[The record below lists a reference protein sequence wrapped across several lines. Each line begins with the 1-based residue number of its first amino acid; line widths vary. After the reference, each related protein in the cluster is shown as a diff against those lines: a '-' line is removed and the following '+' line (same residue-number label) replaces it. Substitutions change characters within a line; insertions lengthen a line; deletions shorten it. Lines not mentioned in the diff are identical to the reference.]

1 MFVLYLIYQYKED
14 ITMFPTA
21 ESAIF
26 ELKTLISILIAL
38 VLGFAIGLERRINSK
53 EAGIRTH
60 AIVCVGSALMV
71 VISKYG
77 FSDAK
82 NFDASRIAAQ
92 IVSGIGFLSVGII
105 MVRQKEVRGLTTAA
119 GIWATAG
126 VGMAAGAGLYIVATG
141 ATIILILA
149 QCLFHS
155 RYKIFNM
162 KQMYRLNIAFRQTDN
177 EEAIIK
183 DIFHVK
189 HFYSFNVHEDGNDS
203 VCEASI
209 STDVMYSSEKLI
221 EIRNQH
227 PFIISIERIDTQ

>member
-1 MFVLYLIYQYKED
+1 
-14 ITMFPTA
+14 MFPTA
-21 ESAIF
+21 EGAIF
-26 ELKTLISILIAL
+26 ELKTLVSILIAL

-53 EAGIRTH
+53 EVGIRTH

-77 FSDAK
+77 FAGMD
-82 NFDASRIAAQ
+82 FDASRIAAQ

-126 VGMAAGAGLYIVATG
+126 VGMAAGAGLYIVAAG
-141 ATIILILA
+141 ATIILVLA

-162 KQMYRLNIAFRQTDN
+162 KQMYRLNIVFRQKDN

-183 DIFHVK
+183 
-189 HFYSFNVHEDGNDS
+189 
-203 VCEASI
+203 
-209 STDVMYSSEKLI
+209 
-221 EIRNQH
+221 
-227 PFIISIERIDTQ
+227 

>member
-1 MFVLYLIYQYKED
+1 
-14 ITMFPTA
+14 MFPTA

-53 EAGIRTH
+53 EVGIRTH

-77 FSDAK
+77 FAGMD
-82 NFDASRIAAQ
+82 FDASRIAAQ

-126 VGMAAGAGLYIVATG
+126 VGMAAGAGLYIVAAG
-141 ATIILILA
+141 ATIILVLA

-162 KQMYRLNIAFRQTDN
+162 KQIYRLNIVFRQTDN

-183 DIFHVK
+183 EVFHVK
-189 HFYSFNVHEDGNDS
+189 HFYSFNVREDGGDS

-221 EIRNQH
+221 EIRNKH
-227 PFIISIERIDTQ
+227 PFIISIERIDAH

>member
-1 MFVLYLIYQYKED
+1 
-14 ITMFPTA
+14 MFPTA
-21 ESAIF
+21 EGAIF
-26 ELKTLISILIAL
+26 ELKTLISISIAL

-77 FSDAK
+77 FAGMS
-82 NFDASRIAAQ
+82 FDASRIAAQ

-126 VGMAAGAGLYIVATG
+126 VGMAAGAGLYIVAAG
-141 ATIILILA
+141 ATIILVLA

-155 RYKIFNM
+155 RYKIFNI
-162 KQMYRLNIAFRQTDN
+162 KQMYRLNIVFRQTSG
-177 EEAIIK
+177 EEAKIK
-183 DIFHVK
+183 EIFHVK
-189 HFYSFNVHEDGNDS
+189 HFYSFNVREDGNDS

-221 EIRNQH
+221 EIRNDH

>member
-1 MFVLYLIYQYKED
+1 
-14 ITMFPTA
+14 MFPTA
-21 ESAIF
+21 EGAIL
-26 ELKTLISILIAL
+26 ELKTLISISVAL

-53 EAGIRTH
+53 EVGIRTH
-60 AIVCVGSALMV
+60 TIVSVGAALMV

-77 FSDAK
+77 FTGMD
-82 NFDASRIAAQ
+82 FDASRIAAQ

-126 VGMAAGAGLYIVATG
+126 VGMAAGAGLYIVAAG
-141 ATIILILA
+141 ATIILVLA

-155 RYKIFNM
+155 RYKIFKM
-162 KQMYRLNIAFRQTDN
+162 KQMYRLNIAFRQTGD
-177 EEAIIK
+177 EETIIK
-183 DIFHVK
+183 EIFHVK
-189 HFYSFNVHEDGNDS
+189 HFYSFNVREDGNDS

-221 EIRNQH
+221 ESRNEN
-227 PFIISIERIDTQ
+227 PFIISIERIDAQ

>member
-1 MFVLYLIYQYKED
+1 
-14 ITMFPTA
+14 MFPTA
-21 ESAIF
+21 ESAVF

-53 EAGIRTH
+53 EVGIRTH
-60 AIVCVGSALMV
+60 AIVCIGSALMV

-77 FSDAK
+77 FWDAK
-82 NFDASRIAAQ
+82 SFDASRIAAQ
-92 IVSGIGFLSVGII
+92 IVSGLGFLSVGVI

-126 VGMAAGAGLYIVATG
+126 VGMAAGAGLYIVAAG
-141 ATIILILA
+141 ATIILVLA

-162 KQMYRLNIAFRQTDN
+162 KQMYRLNIVFRQTDN
-177 EEAIIK
+177 EEAVIK
-183 DIFHVK
+183 EVFRVK
-189 HFYSFNVHEDGNDS
+189 HFYSFNVREEGNDS

-221 EIRNQH
+221 EIRKEH
-227 PFIISIERIDTQ
+227 PFIISIERIDTH

>member
-1 MFVLYLIYQYKED
+1 
-14 ITMFPTA
+14 MFPTA
-21 ESAIF
+21 EGAIL
-26 ELKTLISILIAL
+26 ELKTLISISVAL

-53 EAGIRTH
+53 EVGIRTH
-60 AIVCVGSALMV
+60 TIVSVGAALMV

-77 FSDAK
+77 FLDAK

-92 IVSGIGFLSVGII
+92 IVSGIGFLSVGLI

-126 VGMAAGAGLYIVATG
+126 VGMAAGAGLYIVAAG
-141 ATIILILA
+141 STIILVLA

-155 RYKIFNM
+155 RYKIFKM
-162 KQMYRLNIAFRQTDN
+162 KQMYRLNIAFRQTGD

-183 DIFHVK
+183 EIFHVK
-189 HFYSFNVHEDGNDS
+189 HFYSFNVREDGNDS

-221 EIRNQH
+221 EIRNEN
-227 PFIISIERIDTQ
+227 PFIISIERIDAQ

>member
-1 MFVLYLIYQYKED
+1 
-14 ITMFPTA
+14 MFPTA
-21 ESAIF
+21 EGAIL
-26 ELKTLISILIAL
+26 ELKTLISILVAL

-53 EAGIRTH
+53 EVGIRTH
-60 AIVCVGSALMV
+60 TIVSVGAALMV

-77 FSDAK
+77 FTGMD
-82 NFDASRIAAQ
+82 FDASRIAAQ

-126 VGMAAGAGLYIVATG
+126 VGMAAGAGLYIVAAG
-141 ATIILILA
+141 ATIILVLA

-155 RYKIFNM
+155 RYKIFKM
-162 KQMYRLNIAFRQTDN
+162 KQMYRLNIAFRQTGD
-177 EEAIIK
+177 EETIIK
-183 DIFHVK
+183 EIFHVK
-189 HFYSFNVHEDGNDS
+189 HFYSFNVREDGNDS

-221 EIRNQH
+221 EIRNEN
-227 PFIISIERIDTQ
+227 PFIISIERIDAQ

>member
-1 MFVLYLIYQYKED
+1 
-14 ITMFPTA
+14 MFPTA
-21 ESAIF
+21 ASAIF
-26 ELKTLISILIAL
+26 ELKTLVSIVIAL

-53 EAGIRTH
+53 EVGIRTH
-60 AIVCVGSALMV
+60 TIVCVGAALMV

-77 FSDAK
+77 FTGMD
-82 NFDASRIAAQ
+82 FDASRIAAQ

-126 VGMAAGAGLYIVATG
+126 VGMAAGAGLYIVAAG

-162 KQMYRLNIAFRQTDN
+162 KQMYRLNIIFRQTDN

-183 DIFHVK
+183 EVFRVK
-189 HFYSFNVHEDGNDS
+189 HFYSFNVREDGGNS

-221 EIRNQH
+221 EIRNKY
-227 PFIISIERIDTQ
+227 PFIISIERIDAH

>member
-1 MFVLYLIYQYKED
+1 
-14 ITMFPTA
+14 MFPTA
-21 ESAIF
+21 EGAVF
-26 ELKTLISILIAL
+26 ELKTLVSILIAL

-53 EAGIRTH
+53 EVGIRTH
-60 AIVCVGSALMV
+60 AIVCVGAALMV

-77 FSDAK
+77 FTGMD
-82 NFDASRIAAQ
+82 FDASRIAAQ

-126 VGMAAGAGLYIVATG
+126 VGMAAGAGLYIVAAG
-141 ATIILILA
+141 ATIILVLA

-162 KQMYRLNIAFRQTDN
+162 KQMYRLNIVFRQKNN

-183 DIFHVK
+183 DVFRVK
-189 HFYSFNVHEDGNDS
+189 HFYSFNVREDGNDS

-221 EIRNQH
+221 EIRNKY
-227 PFIISIERIDTQ
+227 PFIISIERIDAH